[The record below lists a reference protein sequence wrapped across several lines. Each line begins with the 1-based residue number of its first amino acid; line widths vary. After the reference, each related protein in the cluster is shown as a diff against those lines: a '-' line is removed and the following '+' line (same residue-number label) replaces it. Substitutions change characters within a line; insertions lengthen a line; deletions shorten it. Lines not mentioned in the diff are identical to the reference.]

1 MRHGVITIWK
11 WLLIVLV
18 GLVSMGIGFYWGQW
32 QEHKTFSARPNRVGD
47 AGVLPDQRPPFTLT
61 DIAGEPRSVGE
72 WDGRVLVINFWAP
85 WCAPC
90 RHEIPTFVSVQRAY
104 QMQGLQFVGVAIDQ
118 KQPVVRYVQE
128 VGINY
133 PILLARLS
141 GADLSRK
148 YGNHLGA
155 LPFTAV
161 VDRHGKV
168 VFTKAGPLKRAELE
182 AAIRPHLASLS
193 NAG

>member
-1 MRHGVITIWK
+1 MGPDVTTIWK

-18 GLVSMGIGFYWGQW
+18 GIASMGIGFYWGQW
-32 QEHKTFSARPNRVGD
+32 QEYEAFSARAKRVSD
-47 AGVLPDQRPPFTLT
+47 ADVLPDQRPSFTLP
-61 DIAGEPRSVGE
+61 DITGEPRTARE
-72 WDGRVLVINFWAP
+72 WDGSVLVINFWAP

-90 RHEIPTFVSVQRAY
+90 RHEIPTFVAMQRAY
-104 QMQGLQFVGVAIDQ
+104 KTQGLQFIGIAIDQ
-118 KQPVVRYVQE
+118 TRPVVHYAQD

-133 PILLARLS
+133 PILLARQT
-141 GADLSRK
+141 GADLSKK

-155 LPFTAV
+155 LPFTAI

-168 VFTKAGPLKRAELE
+168 VFTKAGPLKRTELE
-182 AAIRPHLASLS
+182 AAIRPHLKSPS